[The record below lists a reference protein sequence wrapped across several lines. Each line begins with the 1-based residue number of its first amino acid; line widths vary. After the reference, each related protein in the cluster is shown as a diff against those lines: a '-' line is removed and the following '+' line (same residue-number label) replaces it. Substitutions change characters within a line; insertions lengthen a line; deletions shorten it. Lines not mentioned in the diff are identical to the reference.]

1 MREKPDWLKRTFQD
15 NSNLGYVR
23 EMLTELHLNTIC
35 DAAMCPNYVECF
47 SKKTAT
53 FMILG
58 VNCTRN
64 CRFCNVINQDPQR
77 VDPDEPNRVAQAVS
91 KLGLKYVVITSVT
104 RDDLPDGGAAH
115 FGATIRA
122 IHALNPQTAVEVLI
136 PDFQGSIDA
145 LRLVTDANPEVIS
158 HNMETVQ
165 SLYERVRPQAIYD
178 RSLKVLKS
186 IKELAPHIRSKTG
199 IMLGLGEKDLE
210 VYQLMEDLRGVGC
223 EFLTIGQYLAPSQL
237 HYPVQEYI
245 TPQQF
250 DHYGEVAKEKGFTF
264 VASAPFVR
272 SSYNA
277 SEALEAET
285 SSL

>member
-1 MREKPDWLKRTFQD
+1 MREKPDWLKRTFKD
-15 NSNLGYVR
+15 NSNLSYVR

-64 CRFCNVINQDPQR
+64 CRFCNVINQDPQS
-77 VDPDEPNRVAQAVS
+77 VDPDEPNRIAQAVS

-145 LRLVTDANPEVIS
+145 LKLVTDANPEVIS
-158 HNMETVQ
+158 HNMETVY
-165 SLYERVRPQAIYD
+165 SLYEQVRPQAIYG

-199 IMLGLGEKDLE
+199 IMLGLGEKELE
-210 VYQLMEDLRGVGC
+210 VYQLMEDLREVGC
-223 EFLTIGQYLAPSQL
+223 EFLTIGQYLAPSPL
-237 HYPVQEYI
+237 HYPVKEYI

-250 DHYGEVAKEKGFTF
+250 DHYGKIAKENGFTF

-277 SEALEAET
+277 SEALKSEA
-285 SSL
+285 

>member
-1 MREKPDWLKRTFQD
+1 MREKPDWLKRTFKD
-15 NSNLGYVR
+15 NSNLSYVR

-58 VNCTRN
+58 INCTRN
-64 CRFCNVINQDPQR
+64 CRFCNVINQDPQS
-77 VDPDEPNRVAQAVS
+77 VDPDEPNRIAQAVS

-145 LRLVTDANPEVIS
+145 LKLVTDANPEVIS
-158 HNMETVQ
+158 HNMETVY
-165 SLYERVRPQAIYD
+165 SLYEQVRPQAIYG

-199 IMLGLGEKDLE
+199 IMLGLGEKELE
-210 VYQLMEDLRGVGC
+210 VYQLMEDLREVGC
-223 EFLTIGQYLAPSQL
+223 EFLTIGQYLAPSPL
-237 HYPVQEYI
+237 HYPVKEYI

-250 DHYGEVAKEKGFTF
+250 DHYGKIAKENGFTF

-277 SEALEAET
+277 SEALKSEA
-285 SSL
+285 

>member
-1 MREKPDWLKRTFQD
+1 MKEKPDWLKRTFRD
-15 NSNLGYVR
+15 NSNLNYVR
-23 EMLTELHLNTIC
+23 EMLDELHLNTIC

-64 CRFCNVINQDPQR
+64 CRFCNVIHQEPQQ
-77 VDPDEPNRVAQAVS
+77 VDPKEPERIAQAVS

-115 FGATIRA
+115 FAATVRA
-122 IHALNPQTAVEVLI
+122 IHELTPKTSVEVLI
-136 PDFQGSIDA
+136 PDLLGDKKA
-145 LRLVTDANPEVIS
+145 LKIVTDSNPEVIS
-158 HNMETVQ
+158 HNMETVKT
-165 SLYERVRPQAIYD
+165 LYDQVRPQAIYE
-178 RSLKVLKS
+178 RSLEVLKN
-186 IKELAPHIRSKTG
+186 IKVLAPHIHSKTG
-199 IMLGLGEKDLE
+199 IMLGLGEKDTQ
-210 VYQLMEDLRGVGC
+210 VYELMRDLRAVGC
-223 EFLTIGQYLAPSQL
+223 EILTIGQYLAPSSE

-245 TPQQF
+245 TPEAF
-250 DHYGEVAKEKGFTF
+250 DHYGEEARKLGFSF

-277 SEALEAET
+277 SEALAAQA
-285 SSL
+285 

>member
-1 MREKPDWLKRTFQD
+1 MRDKPEWLKRTYKD

-23 EMLTELHLNTIC
+23 EMLTELNLNTIC

-64 CRFCNVINQDPQR
+64 CRFCNVINQEPQR
-77 VDPDEPNRVAQAVS
+77 VDPDEPNRVAEAVS
-91 KLGLKYVVITSVT
+91 KLELKYVVITSVT

-115 FGATIRA
+115 FAATIRA
-122 IHALNPQTAVEVLI
+122 IHALNPNTAVEVLI
-136 PDFQGSIDA
+136 PDFQGNRAA
-145 LRLVTDANPEVIS
+145 LQLVTDANPEVIS

-165 SLYERVRPQAIYD
+165 SLYQQVRPQAIYK
-178 RSLKVLKS
+178 RSLDVLQS

-199 IMLGLGEKDLE
+199 IMLGLGETE
-210 VYQLMEDLRGVGC
+210 EQVYELLDDLRTVAC
-223 EFLTIGQYLAPSQL
+223 EFLTIGQYLAPSTL

-245 TPQQF
+245 TPEKF
-250 DHYGEVAKEKGFTF
+250 DQYGAIAKEKGFTF

-272 SSYNA
+272 SSYHA
-277 SEALEAET
+277 SEALEAEA
-285 SSL
+285 

>member
-1 MREKPDWLKRTFQD
+1 MDKKPEWLKRTYRD
-15 NSNLGYVR
+15 NSNLNYVR
-23 EMLTELHLNTIC
+23 EMLDELHLNTIC

-64 CRFCNVINQDPQR
+64 CRFCNVVHQEPQQ
-77 VDPDEPNRVAQAVS
+77 VDPKEPARIGLAVA

-115 FGATIRA
+115 FAATVRE
-122 IHALNPQTAVEVLI
+122 IHKLNPNTAVEVLI
-136 PDFQGSIDA
+136 PDFLGNKDA
-145 LRLVTDANPEVIS
+145 LQVVADAKPEVIS
-158 HNMETVQ
+158 HNMETVKA
-165 SLYERVRPQAIYD
+165 LYDQVRPQAIYE
-178 RSLKVLKS
+178 RSLAVLKN
-186 IKELAPHIRSKTG
+186 IKEVAPQIHSKTG
-199 IMLGLGEKDLE
+199 IMLGLGEKDTQVFE
-210 VYQLMEDLRGVGC
+210 LMHDLRAVGC
-223 EFLTIGQYLAPSQL
+223 EILTIGQYLAPSSE

-245 TPQQF
+245 TPEAF
-250 DHYGEVAKEKGFTF
+250 DHYGEVAREMGFSF

-277 SEALEAET
+277 SEALAAQA
-285 SSL
+285 